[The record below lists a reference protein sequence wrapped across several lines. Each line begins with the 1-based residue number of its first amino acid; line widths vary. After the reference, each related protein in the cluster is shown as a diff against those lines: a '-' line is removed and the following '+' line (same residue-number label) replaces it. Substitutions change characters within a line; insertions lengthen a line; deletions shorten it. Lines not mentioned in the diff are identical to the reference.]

1 MRSRRTA
8 GRPVSASTRP
18 LGPRQRRQPVR
29 CCPVPEL
36 AGGVASRLPVFG
48 AGPVTALARKAGI
61 QPTTA
66 TSWWPKGSAPD
77 NTSLRLLADGIGV
90 ELSDRVA
97 AYEGSSGRPWVLSDP
112 ELDVLIERAVEKALR
127 RVLDRCDAEGP
138 VRKAVGAPAEQ
149 HGSSAQ
155 PLECGALA

>member
-1 MRSRRTA
+1 
-8 GRPVSASTRP
+8 VSASTRP

-36 AGGVASRLPVFG
+36 AVGVGSRLPVFG
-48 AGPVTALARKAGI
+48 AGSVTALARKGGI

-66 TSWWPKGSAPD
+66 TSWWTKGYVPAK
-77 NTSLRLLADGIGV
+77 TSLRLLAEALGE
-90 ELSDRVA
+90 ELSDLIA

-112 ELDVLIERAVEKALR
+112 ELEVLIERAVEKALR

-138 VRKAVGAPAEQ
+138 GREAVGAPAEQ

-155 PLECGALA
+155 PLEHGALA